1 MRSGTSR
8 LVPLLAL
15 VAISLAVGAAHAAA
29 DAASATPAK
38 LVAEAMAA
46 VERGAFND
54 AVDRLELLS
63 DRGFA
68 HPDASYARAFAY
80 LERARSR
87 SAHPGDL
94 GQSSAALEE
103 YLRLRPGDD
112 GEVERAL
119 EAVRSEISR
128 RQSRGGSS
136 PVAQRPALGRAV
148 AELLPEDIWAGFAA
162 LGSVLTTTGFVLYF
176 WVKRR
181 AAEIAGA
188 TAIVVG
194 IVFGV
199 LGGGLTFAARRYRL
213 NSRPAVVII
222 PEARLLD
229 ETGRPQPTRA
239 QTPSAVPEG
248 ALVHVHE
255 QRDGKARVEWGA
267 IDAWVDQTQLR
278 FLVTEVAAP
287 R

>member
-1 MRSGTSR
+1 MKRVASY
-8 LVPLLAL
+8 LAL
-15 VAISLAVGAAHAAA
+15 LLTLTAISLAAGAAG
-29 DAASATPAK
+29 DAANATPAK

-46 VERGAFND
+46 VEHGAFND
-54 AVDRLELLS
+54 AVDRMELLS

-87 SAHPGDL
+87 SARPGDL

-103 YLRLRPGDD
+103 YLRLRPGGDD
-112 GEVERAL
+112 DAEHAL
-119 EAVRSEISR
+119 EAVRAEISR

-136 PVAQRPALGRAV
+136 PVAQRPALGRAL
-148 AELLPEDIWAGFAA
+148 AELLPENVWAGFAA
-162 LGSVLTTTGFVLYF
+162 LGSLLTTTGLVLYF
-176 WVKRR
+176 WIKRR

-213 NSRPAVVII
+213 NSRPAVVVI

-229 ETGRPQPTRA
+229 QTGRPLPVRPQS
-239 QTPSAVPEG
+239 PSAVPEG

-255 QRDGKARVEWGA
+255 QREGKARVEWGT
-267 IDAWVDQTQLR
+267 IDAWVEQTQLR
-278 FLVTEVAAP
+278 FLVTEPSVP